1 MPDVPADPR
10 VLTLH
15 LEIQR
20 MRAELESFEQRLEQ
34 IRLSEA
40 AAAADTR
47 PFAERAEELVSQM
60 VASLHQTGM
69 DEISAVTTEARMVAG
84 TRLEDANRQAQR
96 ILDAA
101 REELA
106 AALTEHAVV
115 SQPLEDDG
123 SVIVLDEDVL
133 ILPDD
138 DVAAPVPDVMPV
150 PTVTDTF
157 AGDDLASALDDLP
170 VVSDPEV
177 AVLPEADLA
186 AVLAALGSFAAGE
199 RAVAEPEPDVLPTT
213 DELVGAHEEPVAPE
227 ADGLVTLPHDDVVV
241 SDVVDVIPLAGGDL
255 VTPAF
260 DEVDLAPP
268 DEVIAPEPEP
278 ESDVVSLK
286 DAFVAPT
293 PFVVPPPVV
302 GPSTYAPPTYAP
314 PTYGPP
320 TGEPSATEPSPV
332 LPFASAAAVP
342 LDQVVTAPPA
352 TVAEPVAAPDEG
364 VAPAAEAEAPV
375 QEPVGALAQE
385 SAALPSSSA
394 LDQATRRESI
404 AVQEPSA
411 LGTADPAPS
420 GAAFDIWLAMAPSVE
435 GETEDARRSAERS
448 RPRWVRPVEV
458 IAGLL
463 LVVALVVVL
472 LIVFA

>member
-60 VASLHQTGM
+60 VASLHQSGM

-106 AALTEHAVV
+106 EALTEHAVV

-138 DVAAPVPDVMPV
+138 DVVAPVHDVVPV
-150 PTVTDTF
+150 PAATEAVSETVAD
-157 AGDDLASALDDLP
+157 DDLASALDDLP

-186 AVLAALGSFAAGE
+186 AVLAALGSYAAVE
-199 RAVAEPEPDVLPTT
+199 RVVAEPEDDLVPAA
-213 DELVGAHEEPVAPE
+213 DELVEADEDRMAPA

-241 SDVVDVIPLAGGDL
+241 SDVDDVIPLPGGDV
-255 VTPAF
+255 VTPTF
-260 DEVDLAPP
+260 DDVALAP
-268 DEVIAPEPEP
+268 V
-278 ESDVVSLK
+278 
-286 DAFVAPT
+286 
-293 PFVVPPPVV
+293 
-302 GPSTYAPPTYAP
+302 
-314 PTYGPP
+314 
-320 TGEPSATEPSPV
+320 
-332 LPFASAAAVP
+332 
-342 LDQVVTAPPA
+342 
-352 TVAEPVAAPDEG
+352 
-364 VAPAAEAEAPV
+364 
-375 QEPVGALAQE
+375 
-385 SAALPSSSA
+385 
-394 LDQATRRESI
+394 
-404 AVQEPSA
+404 
-411 LGTADPAPS
+411 
-420 GAAFDIWLAMAPSVE
+420 
-435 GETEDARRSAERS
+435 
-448 RPRWVRPVEV
+448 
-458 IAGLL
+458 
-463 LVVALVVVL
+463 
-472 LIVFA
+472 